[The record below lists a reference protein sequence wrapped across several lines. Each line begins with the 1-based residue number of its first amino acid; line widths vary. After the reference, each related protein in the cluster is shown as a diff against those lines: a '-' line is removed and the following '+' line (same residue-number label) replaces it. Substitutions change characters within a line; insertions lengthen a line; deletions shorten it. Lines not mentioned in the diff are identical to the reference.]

1 MSHQNAMA
9 KIRNTN
15 AELNAMGALLNAP
28 NIPFVPPE
36 PKPLNLCSEGVISET
51 LVNDLFENI
60 KSCVKSSDKDLS
72 AFNIILEKDGDIHK
86 PLIDYLTSLT
96 TNPAY
101 VGKKYSLFRPTK
113 KTNGVWDLTTKPAVS
128 KKGKQ
133 RTQFLGDIFVLN
145 PVPTEQYIELRFVVA
160 KGDAGQYFITW
171 SKHTNPGPKGNAKKG
186 GATRKK
192 VGGAPQ
198 KSQSAFIFALVI
210 ESGTNAPEGSA
221 GAPPNAAAAPAAPV
235 VAEEQTPI
243 NPVGPASVPPI
254 TATALPPLGPAASSV
269 GPKVW
274 QSYQLRPKKRRGG
287 FLTMRQRNRRYGR
300 YTRKA

>member
-1 MSHQNAMA
+1 MIGMSHQNAMA

-36 PKPLNLCSEGVISET
+36 PKPANFCSEGVVSET
-51 LVNDLFENI
+51 FINDLFENI
-60 KSCVKSSDKDLS
+60 RICAKSSDKDLAS
-72 AFNIILEKDGDIHK
+72 YNIVFERDGEIHK
-86 PLIDYLTSLT
+86 PLVDFLTSLT

-101 VGKKYSLFRPTK
+101 VGKKYTLLRPTK
-113 KTNGVWDLTTKPAVS
+113 KTNGVWNLVDGKPGQS
-128 KKGKQ
+128 KQSKL
-133 RTQFLGDIFVLN
+133 RTQFLGDIFMLD
-145 PVPTEQYIELRFVVA
+145 PVPTQQYIELRFVVA

-171 SKHTNPGPKGNAKKG
+171 SKYINPGPKRNSKKG

-192 VGGAPQ
+192 HGGAAQ
-198 KSQSAFIFALVI
+198 KSQSAFIFGLVI
-210 ESGTNAPEGSA
+210 ESD
-221 GAPPNAAAAPAAPV
+221 PV
-235 VAEEQTPI
+235 PI
-243 NPVGPASVPPI
+243 NPVGPASLPPI
-254 TATALPPLGPAASSV
+254 TATALPPLGPAANSV

-274 QSYQLRPKKRRGG
+274 QSYQLRPKKKRGG

>member
-1 MSHQNAMA
+1 MIGMSHQNAMT

-36 PKPLNLCSEGVISET
+36 PKPLNFCSEGVISET
-51 LVNDLFENI
+51 FINDLFENI
-60 KSCVKSSDKDLS
+60 RICAKSSDKDLAS
-72 AFNIILEKDGDIHK
+72 YNIVFEKDGEIHK
-86 PLIDYLTSLT
+86 PLVDFLTSLT

-101 VGKKYSLFRPTK
+101 VGKKYTLLRPTK
-113 KTNGVWDLTTKPAVS
+113 KTNGVWNLVDGKPGQS
-128 KKGKQ
+128 KQSKL
-133 RTQFLGDIFVLN
+133 RTQFLGDIFMLD
-145 PVPTEQYIELRFVVA
+145 PVPTQQYIELRFVVA

-171 SKHTNPGPKGNAKKG
+171 SKYINPGPKRNSKKG

-192 VGGAPQ
+192 HGGATQ
-198 KSQSAFIFALVI
+198 KSQSAFIFGLVI
-210 ESGTNAPEGSA
+210 DSGSNASTAE
-221 GAPPNAAAAPAAPV
+221 AA
-235 VAEEQTPI
+235 PI
-243 NPVGPASVPPI
+243 NPVGPDRVPPI
-254 TATALPPLGPAASSV
+254 TATSLPPLGSAESSV

-274 QSYQLRPKKRRGG
+274 QPYQLRPKKKRGG

>member
-1 MSHQNAMA
+1 MIGMSHQNAMA

-36 PKPLNLCSEGVISET
+36 PKPANFCSEGVVSET
-51 LVNDLFENI
+51 LINDLFENI
-60 KSCVKSSDKDLS
+60 KSCAKSSDKDLS
-72 AFNIILEKDGDIHK
+72 SYTIVFEKEDGAHK
-86 PLIDYLTSLT
+86 TLVDFLTSLT
-96 TNPAY
+96 TNPDY
-101 VGKKYSLFRPTK
+101 VGKKYTLLRPTK
-113 KTNGVWDLTTKPAVS
+113 KTNGVWNLVDGKPGQS
-128 KKGKQ
+128 KQSKQ
-133 RTQFLGDIFVLN
+133 RTQFLGDIFMLD
-145 PVPTEQYIELRFVVA
+145 PVPTQQYIELRFVVA

-171 SKHTNPGPKGNAKKG
+171 SKYINPGPKRNSKKG

-192 VGGAPQ
+192 LGGAAQ
-198 KSQSAFIFALVI
+198 KSQSAFIFGLVI
-210 ESGTNAPEGSA
+210 ESGSNAASTALALAAEPEGLT
-221 GAPPNAAAAPAAPV
+221 PV
-235 VAEEQTPI
+235 

-274 QSYQLRPKKRRGG
+274 QSYQLRPKKKRGG
-287 FLTMRQRNRRYGR
+287 FLTMRRRNRRYGR